1 MEDRQI
7 LDAMLIAKVINLL
20 LKSNDCGILCK
31 LDIEK
36 VYDHVNWN
44 LLLSVLQKMGFR
56 RSGLVG

>member
-1 MEDRQI
+1 
-7 LDAMLIAKVINLL
+7 MLIAKVIDLL